1 LQSKQIVLQLK
12 GTYKEIWQI
21 SYPIILGSLA
31 HSFNQL
37 VDTAFLGHSSKTALE
52 SITLAGIY
60 YFVFVFI
67 AGGFA
72 RGCQVIIARHSGEG
86 NTEKIGV
93 AFDHLIVLAIILSV
107 FLMFFFGFATKP
119 ILALVVRSSAIQQ
132 DAFTYIS
139 MMNYAVVPVV
149 LGFCFNGFYTGIG
162 KTKIITIATVCMAIT
177 NIIAG
182 YTLIFGKFGFPALGI
197 KGAGIATAIADTVL
211 FAAYLFHFWYNDL
224 SKRYNAFAFRFIKI
238 KQLWS
243 ILKLSSPIV
252 LQNFIGIG
260 SWWYFFLSV
269 EKIGEHE
276 LAVSGILKSLFVFL
290 GIPVWSLASTSNTVI
305 SNIIGQNKIDEV
317 IPALKKVLVV
327 SVGISMT
334 LNLIIVL
341 FPNHVLSLF
350 TNDTQLIQDTIAP
363 FYTLMIALLFFSSGM
378 IMNFGITGT
387 GATFVP
393 TVVELFCCIFY
404 VIYCYYFVQVKQS
417 PLYISWGCEVVYWL
431 SLLTFTTIYWSS
443 GIWKKYI
450 KNVDSTK

>member
-1 LQSKQIVLQLK
+1 MQLK

-37 VDTAFLGHSSKTALE
+37 IDTAFLGHSSKSALE
-52 SITLAGIY
+52 AITLAGIY

-86 NTEKIGV
+86 NNKKIGV
-93 AFDHLIVLAIILSV
+93 AFDHLLILAIFLSV
-107 FLMFFFGFATKP
+107 LLMFFFGFASEYV
-119 ILALVVRSSAIQQ
+119 LAFVVKSKTIQQ
-132 DAFTYIS
+132 DALSYIY

-149 LGFCFNGFYTGIG
+149 LGFCFNGFYTGIS
-162 KTKIITIATVCMAIT
+162 KTKIITVATVCMAIT
-177 NIIAG
+177 NIIIG
-182 YTLIFGKFGFPALGI
+182 YVLIFGKFGFPALGI
-197 KGAGIATAIADTVL
+197 KGAGISTAIADTVL
-211 FAAYLFHFWYNDL
+211 FLVYLFHFLYFKL
-224 SKRYNAFAFRFIKI
+224 AKRYNAFAFKFIKA
-238 KQLWS
+238 KQF
-243 ILKLSSPIV
+243 IIIIKLSTPIV
-252 LQNFIGIG
+252 LQNLIGIG
-260 SWWYFFLSV
+260 SWWYFFLSI

-276 LAVSGILKSLFVFL
+276 LAVSGILKSLFIFI

-305 SNIIGQNKIDEV
+305 SNIIGQNRIEDV
-317 IPALKKVLVV
+317 IPVLKKMLVV
-327 SVGISMT
+327 SVGISLS

-341 FPNHVLSLF
+341 FPIQILSVF
-350 TNDTQLIQDTIAP
+350 TNDTQIIQDCIPP

-393 TVVELFCCIFY
+393 TIVEVFCCLFY
-404 VIYCYYFVQVKQS
+404 VLYCYYFVQIKRS
-417 PLYISWGCEVVYWL
+417 PLYIAWGCEIVYWL
-431 SLLTFTTIYWSS
+431 TIFTFTTTYWSS

-450 KNVDSTK
+450 KNIDTDKEIKIS